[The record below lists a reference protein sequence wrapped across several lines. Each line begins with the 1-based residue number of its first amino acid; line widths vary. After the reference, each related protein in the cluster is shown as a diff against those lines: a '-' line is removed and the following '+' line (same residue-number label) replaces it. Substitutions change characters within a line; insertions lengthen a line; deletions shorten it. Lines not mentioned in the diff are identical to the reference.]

1 MDVESSYNVSRT
13 NFVDTGVNG
22 VAIHRGKL
30 RLALIRQ
37 HGLRLATRSTR
48 GRPCQFNPLAG
59 GSTERQA
66 FSSGVMN

>member
-1 MDVESSYNVSRT
+1 MDVESSYNVSRS

-37 HGLRLATRSTR
+37 HELEVGFKTRYPVNTRQAMSIQSTR
-48 GRPCQFNPLAG
+48 RRKHGKAG
-59 GSTERQA
+59 
-66 FSSGVMN
+66 V